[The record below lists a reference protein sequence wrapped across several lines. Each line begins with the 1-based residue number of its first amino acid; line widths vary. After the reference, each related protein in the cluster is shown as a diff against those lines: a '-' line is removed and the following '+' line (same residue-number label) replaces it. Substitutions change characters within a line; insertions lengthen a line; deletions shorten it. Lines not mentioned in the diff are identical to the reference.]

1 VTQGGAFNPI
11 CSYCGAHKSRHL
23 GECSVCCRPVCEECG
38 NVQISHGARH
48 VTHKS
53 CLKKT
58 DGGFKMIKFV
68 E

>member
-1 VTQGGAFNPI
+1 
-11 CSYCGAHKSRHL
+11 
-23 GECSVCCRPVCEECG
+23 VCEECG

>member
-1 VTQGGAFNPI
+1 MLVLWRAQVAT
-11 CSYCGAHKSRHL
+11 L
-23 GECSVCCRPVCEECG
+23 GRVLGVLPPRLRRVRG